1 MTYEVKEG
9 EYTTFTATE
18 NDPAMELPTPD
29 IKVADA
35 AYLVIEYRTTAKVM
49 GEIYIARNDGVSFSQ
64 DAASHLEWNWTPDG
78 EWHKLIVHCEGW
90 ADVQDAVFTQLRLDP
105 LHMHQGI
112 KAGDAIELRYFA
124 FFDSE
129 EKAQAFDFAAYKE
142 YAKQVLNGIPV
153 GYAGA
158 PQDCNGLILMLCSDA
173 GRYIT
178 GTDIL
183 IDGGMSL

>member
-1 MTYEVKEG
+1 MKRITLFALCVCILLSTLVYLSAAAQEFEAKPTYILDFGDKEVGKQLKGVAKMTYEVKEG

-35 AYLVIEYRTTAKVM
+35 AYLVIAYRTTAKVM

-112 KAGDAIELRYFA
+112 KAGDAIELR
-124 FFDSE
+124 
-129 EKAQAFDFAAYKE
+129 
-142 YAKQVLNGIPV
+142 
-153 GYAGA
+153 
-158 PQDCNGLILMLCSDA
+158 
-173 GRYIT
+173 
-178 GTDIL
+178 
-183 IDGGMSL
+183 